1 MQSKLLLQLLN
12 IIGLIVVLV
21 LNSLSNG
28 TLVPGRTIGGISDSY
43 PTLFTPA
50 GITFAVWGLIYLL
63 LIGFAVYQGRDMF
76 SATKTD
82 MPFLSQIGPWFLI
95 SCVANSVWLFPWLY
109 QRPLIALALMLL
121 LLGSLMMIYFQLEIG
136 VQSVGRTEKW
146 LVHAPFS
153 LYLGWITVA
162 TIANVSIALKA
173 GEWGGWGF
181 SEATW
186 TMIMISAAGVIGFA
200 VALFRSDLVYALVII
215 WALFG
220 IITAR
225 QMAGGGSGNENIIMT
240 AYISMGIVFIGAI
253 IGTLRAAPGIGYIK

>member
-1 MQSKLLLQLLN
+1 MQSKLLLQFLN

-28 TLVPGRTIGGISDSY
+28 SLVPGRTIGGISDTY

-50 GITFAVWGLIYLL
+50 GMTFAIWGLIYLL
-63 LIGFAVYQGRDMF
+63 LIGFVIYQGRDMF
-76 SATKTD
+76 STTKID
-82 MPFLSQIGPWFLI
+82 MPFLRQIGPWFLI
-95 SCVANSVWLFPWLY
+95 SCFANSVWLFPWLY
-109 QRPLIALALMLL
+109 QRPLLALVLMLL

-136 VQSVGRTEKW
+136 IQAVGRPEKW

-162 TIANVSIALKA
+162 TIANISIALKA
-173 GEWGGWGF
+173 SEWGGWGF
-181 SEATW
+181 SEDTW

-215 WALFG
+215 WALYG

-225 QMAGGGSGNENIIMT
+225 EGGIESTGNERIILS
-240 AYISMGIVFIGAI
+240 AYVSMGMVLVGVV
-253 IGTLRAAPGIGYIK
+253 IGTLRAAPRLGYIQ